1 MFLSK
6 RLRNPTHHHSGHL
19 SERDV
24 NADEAFVYT
33 STGKWRSRKKWKTPF
48 EPVTFSKYK
57 NELIEKTQPI
67 ISTLSAPKKMFRL
80 CESERRKKKKM
91 RKMLVHNRR

>member
-57 NELIEKTQPI
+57 NELIEKTPTDNKYI
-67 ISTLSAPKKMFRL
+67 KCPEKDVSF
-80 CESERRKKKKM
+80 
-91 RKMLVHNRR
+91 V